1 MALNFEF
8 SESTIRE
15 EERKKLTSTTSK
27 SGNEGTPFVP
37 RGDIL
42 TLRIKRITSHQTND
56 NYPSAQ
62 FHRSTKQPMQSKLRE
77 ISHKAYKSE
86 SRYKEE
92 GILTRK
98 NQSTN
103 SDLNNEESKPYMMTM
118 IMMMRRRK
126 RGTGGDLVVVLGGD
140 DEGIERRGVGSH

>member
-8 SESTIRE
+8 SESTMRK

-42 TLRIKRITSHQTND
+42 TLRIKRITSHQTNE

-86 SRYKEE
+86 SRYKE

-103 SDLNNEESKPYMMTM
+103 SDLNNEESKPYMMTV
-118 IMMMRRRK
+118 IMTMRRRK
-126 RGTGGDLVVVLGGD
+126 RGTGGDLVVVFGGD
-140 DEGIERRGVGSH
+140 DEGIEMRGVGSH